1 MLAPFQEEK
10 EKLKDTSDWVLSK
23 LKGNGKPRPSGPL
36 LHHRGS
42 KGSLRGCLWES
53 LTFSLGQN
61 LCLNICWTL
70 SSAIAF
76 QGSTTP
82 FSPINPLATSEVLS
96 PYFSPFSYSIVTL
109 GQLLGASLNLV
120 EGKQFLSLVL
130 KLITSCGS
138 LEPVL
143 KMLLNPSRFRGQSLG
158 LKGLEYFKE
167 KQLLR
172 FEEIETKNSQE
183 QSSFEVSVLL

>member
-1 MLAPFQEEK
+1 M
-10 EKLKDTSDWVLSK
+10 
-23 LKGNGKPRPSGPL
+23 
-36 LHHRGS
+36 
-42 KGSLRGCLWES
+42 
-53 LTFSLGQN
+53 
-61 LCLNICWTL
+61 
-70 SSAIAF
+70 
-76 QGSTTP
+76 
-82 FSPINPLATSEVLS
+82 
-96 PYFSPFSYSIVTL
+96 
-109 GQLLGASLNLV
+109 
-120 EGKQFLSLVL
+120 L